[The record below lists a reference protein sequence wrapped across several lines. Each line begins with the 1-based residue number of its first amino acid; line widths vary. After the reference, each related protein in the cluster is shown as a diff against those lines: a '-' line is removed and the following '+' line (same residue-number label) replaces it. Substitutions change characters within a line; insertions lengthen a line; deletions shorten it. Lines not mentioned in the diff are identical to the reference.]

1 MFSRLFIFSF
11 SLALVG
17 CTSSGYSPE
26 EKLPSDTLF
35 LSEVQERGARLERR
49 ALRLDTVWEEVRLLG
64 RTVIL
69 AHAQAQVHSR
79 VPGFIEGVFVR
90 EGQYVHAG
98 QVLFGLYSSQVVELE
113 RQYGEARQRYLA
125 AVRRAAQQESLRAG
139 QLTTLA
145 EVAAAQAELRQ
156 AQSQLRALETQLRLV
171 GVQPD
176 TLGGVPGVELRAPIS
191 GYVTQV
197 TASIGQYILPE
208 QSLAHIANPYDLHAD
223 LYISERELGWIKPGL
238 EVRLRFP
245 AIPDLPPL
253 STRVEYVAQMQDSVG
268 THLIVHVRIPP
279 TGYPLFAGI
288 PIEGYIRRPLG
299 RGFLVPSEALGYRG
313 REAYV
318 FVWATKGGWVPVPV
332 RELRRDSLV
341 WIAGEDLKEGWIIA
355 WRGAA
360 FLASQLWQ
368 VAEE

>member
-1 MFSRLFIFSF
+1 MFSRLFTFSF
-11 SLALVG
+11 SLALVS
-17 CTSSGYSPE
+17 CTSSGYPPE
-26 EKLPSDTLF
+26 EKLSSDTLL
-35 LSEVQERGARLERR
+35 LSEAQERGAQLEWQ
-49 ALRLDTVWEEVRLLG
+49 ALRLDTVWEEVRLVG

-79 VPGFIEGVFVR
+79 VPGFIEGIFVR
-90 EGQYVHAG
+90 EGQYVQAG
-98 QVLFGLYSSQVVELE
+98 QVLFRLYSSQVVDLE

-125 AVRRAAQQESLRAG
+125 AMRRAAQQESLRAS
-139 QLTTLA
+139 QLTSLA
-145 EVAAAQAELRQ
+145 EVATAQAELRQ
-156 AQSQLRALETQLRLV
+156 AQSQLQAIETQLRLV

-176 TLGGVPGVELRAPIS
+176 TLGRLPEVVLRAPIS

-197 TASIGQYILPE
+197 TASMGQYILPE
-208 QSLAHIANPYDLHAD
+208 QPLAHIANPHDLHAD

-245 AIPDLPPL
+245 AIPEISPL
-253 STRVEYVAQMQDSVG
+253 STRVEYVAQMQDSAG
-268 THLIVHVRIPP
+268 THLIVHVRIPH
-279 TGYPLFAGI
+279 TQYPLFAGI

-318 FVWATKGGWVPVPV
+318 FVRAAGGGWVPVPV

-341 WIAGEDLKEGWIIA
+341 WIAADALKEGWVIA

-368 VAEE
+368 VGQE

>member
-1 MFSRLFIFSF
+1 MCSRLFIFSF
-11 SLALVG
+11 SLALLR
-17 CTSSGYSPE
+17 CASGGSVRE
-26 EKLPSDTLF
+26 EPRGDTLF
-35 LSEVQERGARLERR
+35 LSEVQRRGAQIEERP
-49 ALRLDTVWEEVRLLG
+49 LRWDTVWETIRLVG

-79 VPGFIEGVFVR
+79 VPGLIEEIFVR
-90 EGQYVHAG
+90 EGQYVQRG
-98 QVLFGLYSSQVVELE
+98 QPLFRLYSSAVVDLE

-125 AVRRAAQQESLRAG
+125 AMRRAAQQESLRAS
-139 QLTTLA
+139 QLTSLA

-156 AQSQLRALETQLRLV
+156 AQAQVQAIQTQLRLI

-176 TLGGVPGVELRAPIS
+176 SSGRLQGVVLRAPIG

-197 TASIGQYILPE
+197 TASIGQYIVPE
-208 QSLAHIANPYDLHAD
+208 QSLAHIANPHDLHAD
-223 LYISERELGWIKPGL
+223 LYISERELGWVRPGL

-245 AIPDLPPL
+245 AIPEVPTLL
-253 STRVEYVAQMQDSVG
+253 TRVEYVAQMQDSAG
-268 THLIVHVRIPP
+268 THLVVHVRIPP

-288 PIEGYIRRPLG
+288 PIEGYVRRPLG
-299 RGFLVPSEALGYRG
+299 KGFLVPAEALGYRG

-318 FVWATKGGWVPVPV
+318 FARAADGAFIPVPV

-341 WIAGEDLKEGWIIA
+341 WIAGEGLKEGLVIA
-355 WRGAA
+355 WRGAP

-368 VAEE
+368 VGQE